1 MGAAIKLDEID
12 AGNMVNYLGVPWRVT
27 EKSVCRESAS
37 YSEVQW
43 TLESDSNGEA
53 YLLKTEEKKTEG
65 GTVVWVF
72 TRGTG
77 LGGVSYEK
85 TTGEWRAFKELDMP
99 SAPPKTVKFVSDYF
113 SFDGE
118 TSGEAVDDEGDTV
131 TKVTWDYYSADRRR
145 NLAIEIWKEPDRDY
159 PEAYDG
165 KVVEPSAFTVQE
177 AKFQVSG
184 GARRSGWTPLPEELT
199 KKMFVASM
207 VGFVALTGGLP
218 LDCLLFLGVPAGIL
232 AVMIALRPPP
242 WLYLSSACVWAGVGA
257 LVRYKGFGLSF
268 WYLTAFC
275 AVLSLVLPRLIAAAF
290 SGLTAA
296 RHYRVALYGVL
307 PALWVYS
314 FLEYFRYAPGPRAFY
329 QVFAAC
335 LLPLA
340 AAGLCA
346 LLGRLAEGSNG

>member
-1 MGAAIKLDEID
+1 M
-12 AGNMVNYLGVPWRVT
+12 NYLGVPWRVT
-27 EKSVCRESAS
+27 EKNVCKEASS

-53 YLLKTEEKKTEG
+53 YLLKTEEKTTEG
-65 GTVVWVF
+65 DKVSWVF

-77 LGGVSYEK
+77 LGGVHFEK
-85 TTGEWRAFKELDMP
+85 KPGEWIAFKELDMP
-99 SAPPKTVKFVSDYF
+99 SSPPKTVKFVNDYF

-131 TKVTWDYYSADRRR
+131 TKVTWDYYSTDRRR

-177 AKFQVSG
+177 AKFQVYG
-184 GARRSGWTPLPEELT
+184 GARRAGGSFLSEELG
-199 KKMFVASM
+199 KNLFVAAM
-207 VGFVALTGGLP
+207 AAFVATTAGLP
-218 LDCLLFLGVPAGIL
+218 MDYVLFFGVPAGIL
-232 AVMIALRPPP
+232 IVMAARRPPP

-275 AVLSLVLPRLIAAAF
+275 AALSLVLPRLIAASF
-290 SGLTAA
+290 SGLAA
-296 RHYRVALYGVL
+296 GRYYRVAVYGVL

-346 LLGRLAEGSNG
+346 LLARITEGSNG